1 MKKSGNYI
9 TTKQL
14 SINNSIILDTF
25 NSQLIYSFKNLF
37 KSKNQRFLILV
48 CFILIPFMGFSNK
61 PVKKAHKI
69 KTVKTIKR
77 NVLDI
82 EFGTFN
88 YASPF
93 LSKKSNFLG

>member
-1 MKKSGNYI
+1 
-9 TTKQL
+9 
-14 SINNSIILDTF
+14 
-25 NSQLIYSFKNLF
+25 
-37 KSKNQRFLILV
+37 
-48 CFILIPFMGFSNK
+48 MGFSNK
-61 PVKKAHKI
+61 PLKKAHKI

-93 LSKKSNFLG
+93 LSKKINFLG